1 MPAQIK
7 FVDKTEKEP
16 IVRGTPKVPKEFSKK
31 LVSING
37 THVIYY
43 IDREWG
49 IKNRLWPKMKLF
61 NTHPA
66 YPKFCEITIPIE
78 RID

>member
-16 IVRGTPKVPKEFSKK
+16 VIKGTPQVPKEFSKK
-31 LVSING
+31 MVSLDGN
-37 THVIYY
+37 HVVYY
-43 IDREWG
+43 IDKDWG
-49 IKNRLWPKMKLF
+49 YKNRLWPKMKF
-61 NTHPA
+61 SNTHPV
-66 YPKFCEITIPIE
+66 YKNFCEITIPIE